1 MTTKTLK
8 AKAVSALETM
18 TDQVSTLAVPLYD
31 RCIGKAGATKAEA
44 SWNQHVLT
52 LVLWTLETGQS
63 ISELYSVLAEVLAAR
78 VAAVGRENGLGAEQ
92 LTDLRSLA
100 DNTVSQLNG
109 PFWTI
114 AHLVAEG
121 ETVGILTVANSDGAT
136 WGAVKRHAADRVAAL
151 AFDPSRGKK
160 TAHYTPKGT
169 DHTVSVTVAQA
180 TETRDDYTEAVKLAE
195 SIKADSSPQWRAVQ
209 RQYRAENPAGMLD
222 RRTKADRDRESLQ
235 TMRAIENK
243 LSPEEI
249 AALIN

>member
-1 MTTKTLK
+1 MSTKTLK
-8 AKAVSALETM
+8 AKAVSALEAM
-18 TDQVSTLAVPLYD
+18 SVQVSTLAAPLYD
-31 RCIGKAGATKAEA
+31 RCIGKVGATKAEA
-44 SWNQHVLT
+44 SWNQHVLA

-63 ISELYSVLAEVLAAR
+63 VSELYSVLAEVLAAR
-78 VAAVGRENGLGAEQ
+78 VASIGRDKELGAEQ

-121 ETVGILTVANSDGAT
+121 EAVGILTIANGDRAT

-160 TAHYTPKGT
+160 TVHYTPKGT
-169 DHTVSVTVAQA
+169 DHAVSFTVAQA
-180 TETRDDYTEAVKLAE
+180 TETRDDHAEAVALVE

-209 RQYRAENPAGMLD
+209 RQYRTENPAGMLD

-249 AALIN
+249 AALIS